1 MEGKRRRKRQ
11 EWRNYYRGGEKRGKE
26 LPFLATTQ
34 LSTTKALEMNIYLGK
49 RNLPLYLHGHCW
61 LHMSHEPHWS
71 EVSVWGWRFWS
82 IWWMPNTMPSWWCPP
97 SALPPHPHLSAISN
111 LSFILRRFS
120 FQYFHVHY
128 HGNDIIILAF
138 LNPAEFFFI
147 FPFSHVSKRRIKG
160 WGGGTTHCWRQKERA
175 NMQHLTRK
183 KALCLLVL
191 SLDWVWQLNKLT
203 PDGSDHMQFCL
214 ETISQSLFCR

>member
-1 MEGKRRRKRQ
+1 MEGKRRRKRR

-97 SALPPHPHLSAISN
+97 SALPPPSSPFRYFKSLVYTQALFFPVLPRALSWEWYYHIS
-111 LSFILRRFS
+111 LLEPCWIF
-120 FQYFHVHY
+120 FH
-128 HGNDIIILAF
+128 F
-138 LNPAEFFFI
+138 
-147 FPFSHVSKRRIKG
+147 
-160 WGGGTTHCWRQKERA
+160 
-175 NMQHLTRK
+175 
-183 KALCLLVL
+183 
-191 SLDWVWQLNKLT
+191 
-203 PDGSDHMQFCL
+203 
-214 ETISQSLFCR
+214 SLFPCIKKKNKRLGAGEQLTAEGRRREQTCSTLRERKPCAC